1 MKPICNWIRQ
11 GSQWILHALLC
22 VWVVAGVMPEAHAQ
36 PARCVRVTIRLEQ
49 EAVISRSAFRAS
61 LTLKNESS
69 GPVTSIFAAPDIRNP
84 QGEASNAKFGIPE
97 PAVTGMTSV
106 NGTGTLA
113 PGAEGTATWLIVPN
127 DDAAPTEPL
136 IYGFGGTLQYVSNG
150 NTLTIPMEQ
159 VRLTVLPNP
168 RLQPK
173 YFWEKYV
180 YSDDPFTSTIEP
192 SRPFTVALM
201 MSNVGAG
208 TARNM
213 RITTAQPRIVR
224 NDDELVIAFQLI
236 DSQVDLQPQTPSL
249 NLTLGD
255 IAPGQSRIARYRMTS
270 TLQGKFI
277 SYTASYQHLSDLGGV
292 VSSLIDAG
300 YPKVYELIHTVQSQE
315 EGADVLPDFLTDEKS
330 GAQDPNESETV
341 PEFFDLPDTLHLSDN
356 TIAPVQNI
364 INATVNATG
373 AASASLAAAASTD
386 GGWRYIVVNDPFG
399 GVRPIQEVRRSDGR
413 IVSLENY
420 WQTDRIFQPAGNNV
434 VYRARLHLFD
444 KGGSGQ
450 YTITFGE
457 PTVLPALPVITTSP
471 VAQTVCTGQPVTLSA
486 AATSSAPITFQWR
499 RNGLPIAGQISP
511 TLQLLT
517 PAPVES
523 GSYDCVVSNARGGV
537 PSAAAQVVI
546 TDSAH
551 ITVQPFNRVVCTG
564 GTTTFS
570 VTAIAPGTITYQWRR
585 DGFPVANGNGPTLII
600 SNASAANIGTYDCVL
615 TSSCGST
622 TTSAATLQVVTPPS
636 ITLQP
641 APAIACTGSYASFT
655 VAATGAAPFT
665 YRWRKDGINVPGGT
679 QQTLQLSN
687 ISAANAG
694 VYDCIVSNAC
704 GSITSTGASLRI
716 PGSVTQQP
724 ESLATCSGSGFSL
737 SIAASEATGYQW
749 FKDGQP
755 LTNGLRPSGAL
766 VSGATSPTLNI
777 SGVALT
783 ESGEY
788 RCQVSSTC
796 VPVFS
801 SSAQVT
807 ISDPTIRAHW
817 TGPISS
823 QTGDV
828 PQAIV
833 GSSMVFDS
841 LRGFALLFGGR
852 RGSLPSDQT
861 WVWNNSEWVQALPA
875 DRPPARSDAAIAFS
889 PPNGVT
895 LVLGGQGATDL
906 LADAWLWDGSNW
918 QQIEVPFTLTKRRGS
933 VMAFDEIRGKFVL
946 FGGFG
951 QRADLSTGP
960 LNDTWE
966 FDGSSW
972 VQISTPVAPP
982 AREQAGLSFM
992 LGQDVCIL
1000 HGGSAGAGLLGDTWS
1015 WNGLAW
1021 TQVAGVGPAA
1031 RAKHAQVFDS
1041 RRCVVR
1047 VFGGIS
1053 AATTAL
1059 SDVWEFDGS
1068 AWSQMLVGS
1077 GAVGERS
1084 SMASAY
1090 DTVRGKQLLWGGLNS
1105 SGQQVE
1111 ELWSMSLGVFGLS
1124 EQPTSAASCQGTGL
1138 TLRVTPATPGVYT
1151 YQWLRS
1157 GQPISDS
1164 EFVTGTTSASLLVSY
1179 IPSAVVGS
1187 YRCVVRDSCGEV
1199 YSELAAVESVGSD
1212 LVVNGSFEAGTT
1224 AWEFAD
1230 GFEPVCEPG
1239 AARIGQCHVAF
1250 AGAFAAGSVAQVLQR
1265 PIERFEVAQLSFW
1278 GRRHTP
1284 GDAAFASLE
1293 TSNTQTGAGDLT
1305 LVELTDEWQ
1314 LFGVDVNA
1322 AGVLDAIDRIIVR
1335 AAIGPGGEVSA
1346 ADIDD
1351 VVLRVRCPADF
1362 NCDGGV
1368 DGSDI
1373 EPFYLAWSD
1382 GDLSADANQDGGV
1395 DGSDVDA
1402 FMTAWSEGGC

>member
-1 MKPICNWIRQ
+1 MVVM
-11 GSQWILHALLC
+11 LFVHAT
-22 VWVVAGVMPEAHAQ
+22 AHAQ

-61 LTLKNESS
+61 LTLKNESA

-84 QGEASNAKFGIPE
+84 QGEASNAKFGIAAPD
-97 PAVTGMTSV
+97 VTGMTSV

-113 PGAEGTATWLIVPN
+113 PGAEGTATWLIVPR
-127 DDAAPTEPL
+127 DEAAPTEPL
-136 IYGFGGTLQYVSNG
+136 IYGFGGTLQYVANG
-150 NTLTIPMEQ
+150 STLTIPMEQ
-159 VRLTVLPNP
+159 VQLTVVPNP

-180 YSDDPFTSTIEP
+180 YSDDPFTSTVEP

-236 DSQVDLQPQTPSL
+236 DSQVDNQPQTPSL

-292 VSSLIDAG
+292 VSSLIDEG
-300 YPKVYELIHTVQSQE
+300 YPKVFELIHPVQSQE
-315 EGADVLPDFLTDEKS
+315 QGADALPDFLTDEKS
-330 GAQDPNESETV
+330 GLEDPNESDTI

-364 INATVNATG
+364 IDATVNTTG
-373 AASASLAAAASTD
+373 AASASLAATASTD
-386 GGWRYIVVNDPFG
+386 GGWRYIVVDDPFG
-399 GVRPIQEVRRSDGR
+399 GVRPIQQIVRSDGR
-413 IVSLENY
+413 ILHVENT

-471 VAQTVCTGQPVTLSA
+471 IAQTVCNGQPATLSV
-486 AATSSAPITFQWR
+486 AATSTAPLSYQWR
-499 RNGLPIAGQISP
+499 RDGLPITGQISP
-511 TLQLLT
+511 SIEILAASLADT
-517 PAPVES
+517 

-537 PSAAAQVVI
+537 ASSSAQLTV
-546 TDSAH
+546 TDSAL

-564 GTTTFS
+564 GATTFS
-570 VTAIAPGTITYQWRR
+570 VTAIAPGTINYEWRR

-636 ITLQP
+636 ITQQP
-641 APAIACTGSYASFT
+641 APAIACSGSSASFT

-665 YRWRKDGINVPGGT
+665 YRWRKDGVNVPGGT
-679 QQTLQLSN
+679 EQTLVVSG

-704 GSITSTGASLRI
+704 GSVTSSGASLRI

-724 ESLATCSGSGFSL
+724 ESLATCSGGSFSL
-737 SIAASEATGYQW
+737 TIAAAEATGYQW

-755 LTNGLRPSGAL
+755 LVNGPRPSGAL
-766 VSGATSPTLNI
+766 VSGATSPTLNL
-777 SGVALT
+777 SGVALA

-788 RCQVSSTC
+788 RCEVTSSCT
-796 VPVFS
+796 PVFS
-801 SSAQVT
+801 ATAQVT
-807 ISDPTIRAHW
+807 ISDPTIRAHFS
-817 TGPISS
+817 GPIASA
-823 QTGDV
+823 TGDS
-828 PQAIV
+828 PQGVV
-833 GSSMVFDS
+833 GSSLVFDS

-852 RGSLPSDQT
+852 RGSTPSDQT
-861 WVWNNSEWVQALPA
+861 WVWNNSEWARAFPA
-875 DRPPARSDAAIAFS
+875 DHPPARSDAAVAFS
-889 PPNGVT
+889 AASGVT
-895 LVLGGQGATDL
+895 LLMGGQGSTDL
-906 LADAWLWDGSNW
+906 LADAWLWDGSSW
-918 QQIEVPFTLTKRRGS
+918 QQIAVPGGLSKRRGS
-933 VMAFDEIRGKFVL
+933 ALAFDEIRGVFVL

-951 QRADLSTGP
+951 KRADLSTGP

-966 FDGSSW
+966 FDGSDW
-972 VQISTPVAPP
+972 TLVSTPLAPP

-1000 HGGSAGAGLLGDTWS
+1000 HGGSASAGVLGDTWA
-1015 WNGLAW
+1015 WNGSTW
-1021 TQVAGVGPAA
+1021 TPISGERPVA
-1031 RAKHAQVFDS
+1031 RATHAQVFDS
-1041 RRCVVR
+1041 RRGVVR
-1047 VFGGIS
+1047 IFGGRS
-1053 AATTAL
+1053 AAATAL

-1068 AWSQMLVGS
+1068 TWSQVPTGS
-1077 GAVGERS
+1077 SGGMGGRVQ
-1084 SMASAY
+1084 MAAAY
-1090 DTVRGKQLLWGGLNS
+1090 DTVRGKQILWGGSNGA
-1105 SGQQVE
+1105 GQQVE

-1124 EQPTSAASCQGTGL
+1124 EQPVAAASCQGAGL
-1138 TLRVTPATPGVYT
+1138 ILRVTPAVPGVYT

-1157 GQPISDS
+1157 GQPIADS
-1164 EFVTGTTSASLLVSY
+1164 EFVTGTTSPVLDVSY

-1187 YRCVVRDSCGEV
+1187 YGCVVRDSCGEV
-1199 YSELAAVESVGSD
+1199 RSELAAVESVGSD
-1212 LVVNGSFEAGTT
+1212 LMSNGSFESGTT
-1224 AWEFAD
+1224 AWVFVQ
-1230 GFEPVCEPG
+1230 GLEPLCEPG
-1239 AARIGQCHVAF
+1239 AARTGQCHVAF
-1250 AGAFAAGSVAQVLQR
+1250 AGEFAAGAATQLLQR
-1265 PIERFEVAQLSFW
+1265 PVERFEIAQLSFW
-1278 GRRHTP
+1278 ARRHTP
-1284 GDAAFASLE
+1284 GESAYASLE

-1322 AGVLDAIDRIIVR
+1322 AAVLDAIDRIVVR

-1351 VVLRVRCPADF
+1351 VVLRVRCAADF